1 MRFTKF
7 SNPDN
12 FMENGGCC
20 GTGTSTNINPSPST
34 PSGAP
39 SASNPHTSAAPT
51 PSTSTVNNNSN
62 ATPKVKVHTGTN
74 AYKESVDHETLMNI
88 YEQYM
93 DIHHIDTL
101 NGLMSL
107 NEAEQN
113 SLLLSLTNKLYKM
126 IVGKI
131 DDVDFG
137 DIPNTKGDIRRY
149 SKYGQLRECA
159 KVLSEI
165 FVQYKEDPTPVNEI
179 EKALDNLEENR
190 DLFMASYAGGI
201 EFGMMVYST
210 VALAIVES
218 ISFMIAVTIEYIK
231 DPKNDG
237 LTIII
242 DKTGVGKVKDHLLY
256 ENIIRFNESCAK
268 GDIEKAIRPL
278 IKNKVK
284 KLFSASAGALILGL
298 QIVVAVGAFIFA
310 VIPLLRDLVYFFF
323 ATRTR
328 VSTYLD
334 IQADLLEMNANELS
348 SNSSIRTEKDK
359 DTVIKRQLAISRMFH
374 TAADKIAVE
383 CKSAEVQ
390 ATKEIKNDSRKY
402 RLDDVNTNPANDDSD
417 GSLF

>member
-1 MRFTKF
+1 
-7 SNPDN
+7 
-12 FMENGGCC
+12 
-20 GTGTSTNINPSPST
+20 
-34 PSGAP
+34 
-39 SASNPHTSAAPT
+39 
-51 PSTSTVNNNSN
+51 
-62 ATPKVKVHTGTN
+62 
-74 AYKESVDHETLMNI
+74 
-88 YEQYM
+88 
-93 DIHHIDTL
+93 
-101 NGLMSL
+101 
-107 NEAEQN
+107 
-113 SLLLSLTNKLYKM
+113 M